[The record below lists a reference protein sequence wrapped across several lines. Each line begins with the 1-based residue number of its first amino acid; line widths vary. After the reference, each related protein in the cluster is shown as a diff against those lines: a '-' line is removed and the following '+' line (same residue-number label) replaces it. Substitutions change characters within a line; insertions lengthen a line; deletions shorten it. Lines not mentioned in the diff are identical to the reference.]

1 MHLKRVK
8 HALSRHDNL
17 LRLLFNWQ
25 ASDQSCHFFSSL
37 PLCKL
42 AKALLTS
49 PHARVDNLEEQ
60 LTRLRVENEDGAI
73 NRLRRQ
79 VALKS
84 LVDRHA
90 IDISVIDKPN
100 DLV

>member
-1 MHLKRVK
+1 M
-8 HALSRHDNL
+8 
-17 LRLLFNWQ
+17 
-25 ASDQSCHFFSSL
+25 
-37 PLCKL
+37 
-42 AKALLTS
+42 
-49 PHARVDNLEEQ
+49 DNLEEQ